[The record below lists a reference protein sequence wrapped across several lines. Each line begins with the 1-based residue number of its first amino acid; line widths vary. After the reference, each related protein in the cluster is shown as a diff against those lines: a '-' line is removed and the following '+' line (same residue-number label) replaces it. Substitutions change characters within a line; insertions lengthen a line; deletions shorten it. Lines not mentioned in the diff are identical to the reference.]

1 VLGLLDTTLRALA
14 RRAARRPR
22 EQIIH
27 ASMPLYIRVETGRV
41 VMIEVAPQSLAW
53 WTTAHA
59 LLALDDPRD
68 ATECRLMLHGES
80 LHPRRSLAASGV
92 HHGDTLDL
100 VAANAIPRRRRF
112 RTPTHPR
119 PR

>member
-1 VLGLLDTTLRALA
+1 MGLLDATLRALTRRSA
-14 RRAARRPR
+14 RQPR
-22 EQIIH
+22 EEIIH
-27 ASMPLYIRVETGRV
+27 ASMPLYIRAETGRV
-41 VMIEVAPQSLAW
+41 VTIEVSPQSLAW

-59 LLALDDPRD
+59 LLALDDSRD
-68 ATECRLMLHGES
+68 ATECQLMLHGER

-100 VAANAIPRRRRF
+100 VAAKANRGRRF
-112 RTPTHPR
+112 RTPRHPR